1 MEKLTKDQLQVRNR
15 EIQDRM
21 AEMND
26 TAYKEKREFNEEE
39 IGRAHV

>member
-1 MEKLTKDQLQVRNR
+1 MEKMTKEQLQVRNR

-26 TAYKEKREFNEEE
+26 KVYNE
-39 IGRAHV
+39 IYC